1 MGTEFRTPNPP
12 GSPGPAA
19 EEQELPERCTLWQ
32 SSVSCRRAGCFPL
45 WTGGVFAAFLLL
57 ATAFR

>member
-19 EEQELPERCTLWQ
+19 EEQELPEHCTLWQ

-45 WTGGVFAAFLLL
+45 
-57 ATAFR
+57 